1 MQKRGLITRPFFL
14 LLINLVISSIFF
26 HGYYYA
32 QEPTVTPVPMP
43 QTGTNGRTYVV
54 QRGTVQETFVFSGIW
69 LPRDQQTLAF
79 EVGGTVESINVLPN
93 DVVTN
98 GTLLASFAV
107 DGIQAEL
114 EQAQVAL
121 DDATQNV
128 NTTTNYTNVLRSQLN
143 VADANLRYQRT
154 VDDVPWTQ
162 LNSARIAL
170 EEAQDRLQ
178 FAKRDYNNA
187 IGDPSNSPSAI
198 DNAYEAVKAAERGV
212 QSAQNSYWAA
222 AQNYNVYLYSIDI
235 AQNSVIREEIA
246 LDAATD
252 NININS
258 QNDAVNQA
266 QERVDQLLQQ
276 LNRST
281 LVAPFDGVVLDIS
294 VNRGEQVAALQPVL
308 TLALPEPL
316 EVFSNL
322 AVADA
327 QRLTV
332 GMIGICQVSNQPETA
347 VQCIVRQNPLDGIQS
362 VRIAASLDNV
372 PMGQQID
379 VEMPIGLRE
388 NVLWLPTEAVRSFQN
403 RTFVVVQ
410 APDGERVV
418 DITIGLR
425 TRDRVEIISGLSE
438 GDVVVGQ

>member
-26 HGYYYA
+26 HGYNYA

-79 EVGGTVESINVLPN
+79 EVGGTVDSINVLPN
-93 DVVTN
+93 DVVTA
-98 GTLLASFAV
+98 GTLLASFSV

-114 EQAQVAL
+114 EQAQAAL
-121 DDATQNV
+121 DEATQNV
-128 NTTTNYTNVLRSQLN
+128 NTTSNYSNVLRSQLD

-154 VDDVPWTQ
+154 VDDLPWTQ

-187 IGDPSNSPSAI
+187 IGDPANLPVDI

-222 AQNYNVYLYSIDI
+222 AQSYNVYLYSIDI

-246 LDAATD
+246 LDVATN
-252 NININS
+252 NINSNS
-258 QNDAVNQA
+258 QNDSLNQA

-308 TLALPEPL
+308 TLAIPEPL

-379 VEMPIGLRE
+379 VEMPIGSRE

-403 RTFVVVQ
+403 RTFVVVE